1 VEEFRLNFGYYKP
14 CQVMG
19 KENKSSQRK
28 TFRWEFYLV
37 ELVSKVGVF
46 GTVVIA
52 LLTLFIFRGTV
63 AQHREFIDKFF
74 LLKWGNDGNFYF
86 YFIITGLLVLFVAQY
101 VYYKQRVKIK
111 DERIA
116 ELTEERDWM
125 QNKILKKFFQT

>member
-1 VEEFRLNFGYYKP
+1 MAKEYKNS
-14 CQVMG
+14 Q
-19 KENKSSQRK
+19 KNK
-28 TFRWEFYLV
+28 FRWDLYLV
-37 ELVSKVGVF
+37 DLVSRVGIF

-86 YFIITGLLVLFVAQY
+86 IITGLFILFVAQY

-111 DERIA
+111 DELIT
-116 ELTEERDWM
+116 ELKYERDWL
-125 QNKILKKFFQT
+125 QNKLVKK

>member
-1 VEEFRLNFGYYKP
+1 
-14 CQVMG
+14 MG
-19 KENKSSQRK
+19 KENKSSQKK
-28 TFRWEFYLV
+28 TFTWEFFLV
-37 ELVSKVGVF
+37 DLVSRVGVF

-52 LLTLFIFRGTV
+52 LLTLFIVRGTV

-86 YFIITGLLVLFVAQY
+86 YFIITGFLILFVAQY
-101 VYYKQRVKIK
+101 VYYKQRVKMK

-125 QNKILKKFFQT
+125 QNRILKKFF

>member
-1 VEEFRLNFGYYKP
+1 
-14 CQVMG
+14 MG
-19 KENKSSQRK
+19 KENKSSQKK
-28 TFRWEFYLV
+28 TFRWDYYLV
-37 ELVSKVGVF
+37 DLVSRVGVF

-86 YFIITGLLVLFVAQY
+86 YFIITGLIVLFVAQY
-101 VYYKQRVKIK
+101 IYYKQRVKLK

-125 QNKILKKFFQT
+125 QNRIFKKFF

>member
-1 VEEFRLNFGYYKP
+1 
-14 CQVMG
+14 MG
-19 KENKSSQRK
+19 KENKTSQKK
-28 TFRWEFYLV
+28 TFQWEFYLV
-37 ELVSKVGVF
+37 DLVSRVGVF

-86 YFIITGLLVLFVAQY
+86 YFIITGFLILFVAQY
-101 VYYKQRVKIK
+101 VYYKQRVKMK

-125 QNKILKKFFQT
+125 QNRILKKFF

>member
-1 VEEFRLNFGYYKP
+1 
-14 CQVMG
+14 MA
-19 KENKSSQRK
+19 KENKSSK
-28 TFRWEFYLV
+28 KDTFRWDFYLV
-37 ELVSKVGVF
+37 DLASRVGIF

-86 YFIITGLLVLFVAQY
+86 YFIITCFMVLFVAQY

-111 DERIA
+111 DEKIA
-116 ELTEERDWM
+116 ELTYERDWLK
-125 QNKILKKFFQT
+125 NKVLKKLS